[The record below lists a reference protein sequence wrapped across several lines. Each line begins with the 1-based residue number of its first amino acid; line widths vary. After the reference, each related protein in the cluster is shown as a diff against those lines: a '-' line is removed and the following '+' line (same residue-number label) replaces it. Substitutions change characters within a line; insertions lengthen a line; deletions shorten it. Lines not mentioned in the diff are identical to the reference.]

1 MLNRWL
7 FKHIDNSAL
16 VVFRVFFGLL
26 ITLEAWGAIF
36 SGWIQRTLIDPPKF
50 TFNFIGFE
58 FLQPLPGDL
67 MLWYYGLM
75 GLFGVFVMLGFKYRL
90 SIFLYGIMWAGV
102 YLMQKSSYNNHYY
115 LLMLL
120 CIIMAFLPAHRHFSL
135 DALRNP
141 SIRKISM
148 PRWVWILIVLQLWIV
163 YSYASVAKFY
173 PDWLD
178 GTVPDLLMKS
188 KQHYWMVGD
197 FLQQQWIRPVI
208 TWFGLI
214 FDLLIIPLLLWKK
227 TRLPAFILAIFFHL
241 FNSVIFQIGIFPYLS
256 LAFILFFF
264 PTEKINK
271 WFLRKK
277 KPHYDKGEV
286 IVPSYNKVIIAI
298 LACWFIVQISLPLRH
313 WFFQDNVLWT
323 EEGHRLS
330 WRMMLRTKTGSSRFK
345 IVEKGSSDTLVVDKK
360 DYLSKKQQRA
370 INSKPDMLWQ
380 FAQYLEKEYAE
391 QGKEIEVY
399 IDGRVSVNGRP
410 YKRLID
416 PKVDMA
422 RAEWSHFGHN
432 EWILP
437 SDLD

>member
-1 MLNRWL
+1 
-7 FKHIDNSAL
+7 
-16 VVFRVFFGLL
+16 
-26 ITLEAWGAIF
+26 
-36 SGWIQRTLIDPPKF
+36 
-50 TFNFIGFE
+50 
-58 FLQPLPGDL
+58 
-67 MLWYYGLM
+67 
-75 GLFGVFVMLGFKYRL
+75 
-90 SIFLYGIMWAGV
+90 
-102 YLMQKSSYNNHYY
+102 
-115 LLMLL
+115 
-120 CIIMAFLPAHRHFSL
+120 
-135 DALRNP
+135 
-141 SIRKISM
+141 
-148 PRWVWILIVLQLWIV
+148 V

>member
-16 VVFRVFFGLL
+16 VVFRILFGML
-26 ITLEAWGAIF
+26 ITIEAWGAIF

-75 GLFGVFVMLGFKYRL
+75 GLFGVFVMLGFKYRI
-90 SIFLYGIMWAGV
+90 SIFCYGLMWAGV

-120 CIIMAFLPAHRHFSL
+120 CIIMLFLPAHRNLSI
-135 DALRNP
+135 DALKNP
-141 SIRKISM
+141 SLRKISM
-148 PRWVWILIVLQLWIV
+148 PRWVWIVIVLQMWIV
-163 YSYASVAKFY
+163 YTYASIAKFY

-178 GTVPDLLMKS
+178 GTMPDILMKS
-188 KQHYWMVGD
+188 KEDYWLVGD
-197 FLQQQWIRPVI
+197 FLQKQWIRPVI

-214 FDLLIIPLLLWKK
+214 FDLLIIPLLLWKR
-227 TRLPAFILAIFFHL
+227 TRLIAFFMAVFFHL

-271 WFLRKK
+271 WFLRKR
-277 KPHYDKGEV
+277 KPHYDKGEI
-286 IVPSYNKVIIAI
+286 IVPSYNKVIIAV
-298 LACWFIVQISLPLRH
+298 LACWFIIQISLPLRH

-330 WRMMLRTKTGSSRFK
+330 WRMMLRSKRGSSYFK
-345 IVEKGSSDTLVVDKK
+345 VVEKGTSDTLVVKK
-360 DYLSKKQQRA
+360 SEYLSKKQRRA
-370 INSKPDMLWQ
+370 LNSKPDMLWQ

-391 QGKEIEVY
+391 KGKEIEVY
-399 IDGRVSVNGRP
+399 IDARVSVNGRP
-410 YKRLID
+410 LKMLID

-432 EWILP
+432 DWILP